1 MWKYHSQFCQCRS
14 ANSEGYALKYF
25 VLYALVCSAVGVVL
39 LVVIHQ
45 IAPFD
50 ADGPSHSIA
59 DRMIDD
65 TATGTVGSAPIRPD
79 DLVVGSTPA
88 PAPYEPPVRQSDQW
102 DLRPTNSPA
111 GEPFDSSVA
120 RKGGRVGTPM
130 Q

>member
-1 MWKYHSQFCQCRS
+1 MKISFAVLQCRS
-14 ANSEGYALKYF
+14 ANSEGYTLKYF
-25 VLYALVCSAVGVVL
+25 VLYALVCSTVGVVL

-45 IAPFD
+45 ITPFD
-50 ADGPSHSIA
+50 TDGPSHSIA

-79 DLVVGSTPA
+79 DLVVRSTPA
-88 PAPYEPPVRQSDQW
+88 PAPYEPPVRKSDQW

-111 GEPFDSSVA
+111 GDPFDSAVA

>member
-1 MWKYHSQFCQCRS
+1 MRS
-14 ANSEGYALKYF
+14 SVNVVLPISEGYALKYF
-25 VLYALVCSAVGVVL
+25 VLYALVCSTVGIVL

-50 ADGPSHSIA
+50 TDGPNHFVA
-59 DRMIDD
+59 ERMIDD
-65 TATGTVGSAPIRPD
+65 TATGTVGSAPTRPN
-79 DLVVGSTPA
+79 DLVVGSTPS
-88 PAPYEPPVRQSDQW
+88 PNQPPVQRSDQW

-111 GEPFDSSVA
+111 EDPFNSSVA